1 MQKLLSPEQRRR
13 VEELAQEKG
22 ETCGVCG
29 GVVLRCDED
38 AYSYPGGGY
47 GVRLRCTNPTDDQ
60 GHGGGGR
67 EFGLAWEYSLSS
79 EEARRVGLS

>member
-1 MQKLLSPEQRRR
+1 MRRLLSSEQRRH

-38 AYSYPGGGY
+38 AVSYPGGGY
-47 GVRLRCTNPTDDQ
+47 SVRLRCTNPTDDEE
-60 GHGGGGR
+60 HAGGG
-67 EFGLAWEYSLSS
+67 FGLAWEYSLSS
-79 EEARRVGLS
+79 EEAQRVGLS

>member
-1 MQKLLSPEQRRR
+1 MRRLLSSEQRRH

-29 GVVLRCDED
+29 GVILRCDED

-47 GVRLRCTNPTDDQ
+47 GVRLRCTNPTDDE
-60 GHGGGGR
+60 GHGGGGGG
-67 EFGLAWEYSLSS
+67 FGLAWEYSLSS
-79 EEARRVGLS
+79 EEARRVDLN